1 MSTVVIAIDGPSG
14 SGKSSTARAVAQRA
28 RWAYLDTGALYRAIT
43 WLALDIGSNSAS
55 ESKSAKEI
63 VELARTR
70 GITFNSDPIEPR
82 IFVGERDLT
91 SDIRSLRVTDQ
102 VSQYAAMPEIR
113 EYLLTLQHEIIDQAP
128 HGIVVEGRDIGTVVA
143 PDAALKIFLYAD
155 LHERA
160 RRRERE
166 LAAVLDDEEDSATT
180 DQVADSLTARDETDS
195 RRPISPLRMADDALE
210 IDSTLLDLEEVVEVI
225 WDWAKSRN
233 LLGLPKVA
241 IIGRPNVGKST
252 LVNRIIGRR
261 EAIVE
266 DVPGV
271 TRDRV
276 KYEAQWNGRTFLLI
290 DTGGWEVKPE
300 GISMKITA
308 GSEAAIAES
317 DLVLFVVDAQVGA
330 LDEDESLL
338 TILRRSGK
346 NVILVANKVDSPTEE
361 TMAHGLWNLGLGEPH
376 FVSALHGRGSGDL
389 LDLVVR
395 ELPEVGT
402 EPADD
407 GYRRVALV
415 GRPNVGKSS
424 LLNTLAGESRVLVD
438 DAAGTTRDPVDEL
451 IEFGGNT
458 WRFIDTAG
466 IRRKAKF
473 DSGTD
478 YYASLRTEA
487 ALERAEV
494 AVVVLDASVPL
505 TEQDLRIVTMAEES
519 GRALVLVMNKWDI
532 VDTERQEQL
541 NKELERNLERYPWV
555 QRVNVS
561 ALTGWHRDRLAPA
574 LRTAL
579 NSWEKRVPTS
589 KLNSFLGSLIA
600 ATPPPV
606 RGGKQPKI
614 RFATQAGICP
624 PKFVVFSS
632 EWVEPSYRRFI
643 ERKLRE
649 EFGFDGSPVEVAIKV
664 REREERKEKR
674 KPTY

>member
-1 MSTVVIAIDGPSG
+1 MSTVVVAIDGPSG
-14 SGKSSTARAVAQRA
+14 SGKSTTARAIAQRA
-28 RWAYLDTGALYRAIT
+28 RWQYLDTGALYRAIT
-43 WLALDIGSNSAS
+43 WLAIDSNITDPDLLVSQAQ
-55 ESKSAKEI
+55 E
-63 VELARTR
+63 R
-70 GITFNSDPIEPR
+70 GIAFNADPIEPR
-82 IFVGERDLT
+82 ITLGERDLT
-91 SDIRSLRVTDQ
+91 ADIRSLRVTDQ
-102 VSQYAAMPEIR
+102 VSIYAAMPEVR
-113 EYLLTLQHEIIDQAP
+113 EYLLTLQHQIIDAAP

-160 RRRERE
+160 LRRERE
-166 LAAVLDDEEDSATT
+166 LAGEIDEAPEASV
-180 DQVADSLTARDETDS
+180 VADSLTSRDEIDS
-195 RRPISPLRMADDALE
+195 NRKISPLRMAEDALE
-210 IDSTLLDLEEVVEVI
+210 IDSTLLDLGEVVDVI
-225 WDWAKSRN
+225 WEWAKSRN

-276 KYEAQWNGRTFLLI
+276 KYEAEWNGRTFLLI

-300 GISMKITA
+300 GISQKITA

-346 NVILVANKVDSPTEE
+346 KVILVGNKVDSPAEE
-361 TMAHGLWNLGLGEPH
+361 NLAHSLWNLGLGEPH

-389 LDLVVR
+389 LDLVVK

-407 GYRRVALV
+407 GYRRVALI

-424 LLNTLAGESRVLVD
+424 LLNTLAGQARVLVD

-451 IEFGGNT
+451 IDFGGNT

-478 YYASLRTEA
+478 YYVSLRTEA
-487 ALERAEV
+487 ALDRAEV

-532 VDTERQEQL
+532 VDIERQEQF
-541 NKELERNLERYPWV
+541 NKELERNLERYPWA

-579 NSWEKRVPTS
+579 NSWEKRVPTA
-589 KLNSFLGSLIA
+589 KLNSFLGALIA

-614 RFATQAGICP
+614 RFATQAGTCP

-643 ERKLRE
+643 ERRLRE

-664 REREERKEKR
+664 REREERKERR